1 MKKISTDQLNA
12 ILQVVYQTNI
22 SAQQFDAI
30 KEMISKLED
39 VEEKK
44 DKK

>member
-1 MKKISTDQLNA
+1 MKKISTEQLNA
-12 ILQVVYQTNI
+12 LLQVVYSTNI

-30 KEMISKLED
+30 KEMVSKLED